1 MPRSG
6 RLRGAVVTA
15 DEIASLFTRADGSYL
30 FARWSRPIVPV
41 VFGLDDETL
50 ATVKGAIEA
59 LVAVAGQRM
68 AGTDPEQGANL
79 LIFICRDWTEL
90 REVPGL
96 GRLVEG
102 LEGAVARLTAEGA
115 DRYPQVRFEADGAIR
130 ASFVVLNMGG
140 RLAAEPADRLA
151 LDMALRALLLRSDR
165 AFAGRPTLTEGPD
178 GAMVRPELL
187 ALLAAAYDPVLPPVA
202 RDPSHALRL
211 AARVGG

>member
-1 MPRSG
+1 
-6 RLRGAVVTA
+6 LTA

-30 FARWSRPIVPV
+30 FARWTRPVVPV
-41 VFGLDDETL
+41 VFGLDDATL

-59 LVAVAGQRM
+59 LVAVAGHRM

-79 LIFICRDWTEL
+79 LIFFCRGWTEL
-90 REVPGL
+90 LEVPDL

-102 LEGAVARLTAEGA
+102 LDRAVARLTAEGA
-115 DRYPQVRFEADGAIR
+115 DRYAQVHFEADGAIR
-130 ASFVVLNMGG
+130 ASFVLVNMGG

-151 LDMALRALLLRSDR
+151 LDLALRALLLWSDQAFADR
-165 AFAGRPTLTEGPD
+165 ATLVEVPEG
-178 GAMVRPELL
+178 AIVRPELL

-202 RDPSHALRL
+202 RDRSHALRL

>member
-1 MPRSG
+1 M
-6 RLRGAVVTA
+6 TA

-30 FARWSRPIVPV
+30 FARWTRPVVPV
-41 VFGLDDETL
+41 VFGLDDATL

-59 LVAVAGQRM
+59 LVAVAGHRM

-79 LIFICRDWTEL
+79 LILFCRGWTEL
-90 REVPGL
+90 LEVPDL

-102 LEGAVARLTAEGA
+102 LDGAVARLTAEGA
-115 DRYPQVRFEADGAIR
+115 DRYAQVRFEADGAIR
-130 ASFVVLNMGG
+130 ASFVFLNMGG

-151 LDMALRALLLRSDR
+151 LDLALRALLLWSDQAFADR
-165 AFAGRPTLTEGPD
+165 ATVVEVPEG
-178 GAMVRPELL
+178 AIVRPELL

-202 RDPSHALRL
+202 RDRSHALRL

>member
-1 MPRSG
+1 M
-6 RLRGAVVTA
+6 TA

-30 FARWSRPIVPV
+30 FARWTRPVVPV
-41 VFGLDDETL
+41 VFGLDDATL

-59 LVAVAGQRM
+59 LVAVAGHRM

-79 LIFICRDWTEL
+79 LIFFCRGWTEL
-90 REVPGL
+90 LEVPDL

-102 LEGAVARLTAEGA
+102 LDRAVARLTAEGA
-115 DRYPQVRFEADGAIR
+115 DRYAQVHFEADGAIR
-130 ASFVVLNMGG
+130 ASFVLVNMGG

-151 LDMALRALLLRSDR
+151 LDLALRALLLWSDQAFADR
-165 AFAGRPTLTEGPD
+165 ATLVEVPEG
-178 GAMVRPELL
+178 AIVRPELL

-202 RDPSHALRL
+202 RDRSHALRL

>member
-1 MPRSG
+1 M
-6 RLRGAVVTA
+6 TA

-30 FARWSRPIVPV
+30 FARWTRPVVPV
-41 VFGLDDETL
+41 VFGLDDATL

-59 LVAVAGQRM
+59 LVAVAGHRM

-79 LIFICRDWTEL
+79 LILFCRGWTEL
-90 REVPGL
+90 LEVPDL

-102 LEGAVARLTAEGA
+102 LDGAVARLTAEGA
-115 DRYPQVRFEADGAIR
+115 DRYAQVRFEADGAIR
-130 ASFVVLNMGG
+130 ASFVFLNMGG

-151 LDMALRALLLRSDR
+151 LDLALRALLLWSDQ
-165 AFAGRPTLTEGPD
+165 AFAVRATVAEVPEG
-178 GAMVRPELL
+178 AIVRPELL

-202 RDPSHALRL
+202 RDRSHALRL

>member
-1 MPRSG
+1 
-6 RLRGAVVTA
+6 LTA

-30 FARWSRPIVPV
+30 FARWTRPVVPV
-41 VFGLDDETL
+41 VFGLDDATL

-59 LVAVAGQRM
+59 LVAVAGHRM

-79 LIFICRDWTEL
+79 LIFFCRGWTEL
-90 REVPGL
+90 LEVPDL

-102 LEGAVARLTAEGA
+102 LDRAVARLTAEGA
-115 DRYPQVRFEADGAIR
+115 DRYAQVHFEADGAIR
-130 ASFVVLNMGG
+130 ASFVLVNMGG

-151 LDMALRALLLRSDR
+151 LDLALRALLLRSDQ
-165 AFAGRPTLTEGPD
+165 AFADRATLVEVPEG
-178 GAMVRPELL
+178 AIVRPELL

-202 RDPSHALRL
+202 RDRSHALRL